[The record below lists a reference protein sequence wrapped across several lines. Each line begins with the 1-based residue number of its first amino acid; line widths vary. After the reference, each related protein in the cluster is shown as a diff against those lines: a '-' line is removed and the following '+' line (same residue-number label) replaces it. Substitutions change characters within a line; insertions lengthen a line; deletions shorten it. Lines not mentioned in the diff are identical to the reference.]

1 MCTFGKLTPKTKA
14 MKKISLLLITL
25 LTCSIT
31 SSFAQI
37 EKGKWFIA
45 ATGNCNFDIGKEKY
59 KHDGSTTDNNK
70 YFDFNFNPMAGY
82 FVIDKLPVGLYFDVY
97 SHSTKDPDGSNKY
110 NETQFIVGPFARYY
124 IMDYKK
130 LFPYVEARVGFGTY
144 KDKYEGED
152 PYKESY
158 FSTRIGAGATYF
170 FTQNVGL
177 DLLIA
182 YDYDAWTN
190 KNSNAAKA
198 SNASSDYKYIY
209 GSVEINIGLVV
220 TFGK

>member
-1 MCTFGKLTPKTKA
+1 
-14 MKKISLLLITL
+14 MKKTLLLVLVL
-25 LTCSIT
+25 LSCNFL
-31 SSFAQI
+31 SSYAQV

-45 ATGNCNFDIGKEKY
+45 ATGNCNFDIGKVKDKY
-59 KHDGSTTDNNK
+59 DGTTQDDHK

-97 SHSTKDPDGSNKY
+97 SHTTKEPDNSNKY
-110 NETQFIVGPFARYY
+110 NETQFVVGPFARYY
-124 IMDYKK
+124 ILDYKK
-130 LFPYVEARVGFGTY
+130 LFPYVEGRVGFGTW

-170 FTQNVGL
+170 FTQNVGA

-182 YDYDAWTN
+182 YDYDVYTN
-190 KNSNAAKA
+190 KDYNSGARA
-198 SNASSDYKYIY
+198 STANSDYKYIY
-209 GSVEINIGLVV
+209 SSVEINIGIVV